1 MWAFYSYSGTTTL
14 FAILLFLT
22 MWTFFATTT
31 LFAIVLSLAMFTF
44 FVYSGSLG
52 LLLRLCSITLHC
64 LSRPLP
70 LLGGGLS
77 VDGRSGHGG
86 QWLRH
91 VVLDDFKKIYVEC
104 ETIKIKSVTQQIAI
118 TVRRSIYAVTVRFH
132 Q

>member
-1 MWAFYSYSGTTTL
+1 MLTVSASTTL
-14 FAILLFLT
+14 FALVLYPV
-22 MWTFFATTT
+22 MWTF
-31 LFAIVLSLAMFTF
+31 LFDT
-44 FVYSGSLG
+44 GSLG

-91 VVLDDFKKIYVEC
+91 VVLDDFKNIYVEW